1 MSNEKL
7 LSNELVIQFLN
18 NVFPFDKKLT
28 FSKDSETLFIENENF
43 MTTAALVSLG
53 SGSFVVHLEIPPR
66 YNVPDSYLNSH
77 NFNYSYY
84 HSLFNVNPILFNI
97 NKIKKI
103 LFEHNEKTK
112 IDIVKLVVETSF
124 ETNAFM
130 AFSKNKTNVS
140 IAGITINLA
149 IKEDI
154 VSNYNEI
161 FIRLLSDK
169 KLKDYKISDI
179 PLARVCS
186 FLNESEIS
194 PSEFNQEY
202 IDVIKMYDYN

>member
-18 NVFPFDKKLT
+18 NVFPFEKKLT
-28 FSKDSETLFIENENF
+28 FGKDSETLFIETDNF

-53 SGSFVVHLEIPPR
+53 SGSFVVHLEIPTR
-66 YNVPDSYLNSH
+66 YSVPDDYLNGH

-84 HSLFNVNPILFNI
+84 HSLFNVNPLLFNI

-112 IDIVKLVVETSF
+112 IDIVKLVIETSF

-140 IAGITINLA
+140 IAGITINLS

-169 KLKDYKISDI
+169 KLKDYKISEI
-179 PLARVCS
+179 PLSRVCS
-186 FLNESEIS
+186 FLSESEIS